1 MATGHALGSGLLVLR
16 PGLLSPRRSCRLVVP
31 GVLFSFP
38 NKVLFRFPRV
48 LTGGSACEDS
58 DGGGGHADDGHD
70 VRGGHDDVRGLRDD
84 GHDVGGHDVVFCADD
99 TGGHDGAYYYDG
111 GDDDDAVFFRSQ
123 VVSRREL
130 ARRRLG
136 LRDAPEAAE
145 RQRQW

>member
-1 MATGHALGSGLLVLR
+1 MA
-16 PGLLSPRRSCRLVVP
+16 
-31 GVLFSFP
+31 
-38 NKVLFRFPRV
+38 
-48 LTGGSACEDS
+48 

-70 VRGGHDDVRGLRDD
+70 VGGGHDVR
-84 GHDVGGHDVVFCADD
+84 GHDVGGNDVADCADD
-99 TGGHDGAYYYDG
+99 AGGHDGAYYDG